1 MFNPLKFTSVSGQ
14 SIAPTSTEHWSYE
27 TTDAPTAIDEA
38 NYFLRASSLLKEGNI
53 ITVRFIGDNEI
64 YEEVNYVVCYV
75 GGSATETVT
84 ETLADGTTLKTT
96 YNGKNVY
103 VVALLD
109 GEDAIIKTI
118 DNATTFTDNLFI
130 PKFKFELGTV
140 ALVACGPLGAECKI
154 TIKDGGDTV
163 TEVALSQTTNV
174 FSEKQVD
181 LLPTHVFSSNSIT
194 IAGNQPANSNVP
206 LKVVFLGKSFYA
218 DSHYESRDFN
228 MSVGAFNGGA
238 KTMAFVSPIEGNI
251 TKIVA
256 AISGDPGGSGTTLTL
271 SNKGTQIAIQE
282 LKFENGAS
290 AYDTKTVAPTDIPNA
305 KVTAGDV
312 ISVSCS
318 QSSNDITAWCTIT
331 ITQ

>member
-27 TTDAPTAIDEA
+27 TTDNATTVGSLD
-38 NYFLRASSLLKEGNI
+38 YFLRVSSLLKEGNI
-53 ITVRFIGDNEI
+53 ITVRYVNEGTI
-64 YEEVNYVVCYV
+64 LEEINYVVCYI

-84 ETLADGTTLKTT
+84 ETLADGSTTKTT
-96 YNGKNVY
+96 YNGKYVY
-103 VVALLD
+103 LVALLD
-109 GEDAIIKTI
+109 GEDAIIETI
-118 DNATTFTDNLFI
+118 DNATILGVDYVVPN
-130 PKFKFELGTV
+130 FKFEVGTI
-140 ALVACGPLGAECKI
+140 ALVACGPLGNDCTI

-163 TEVALSQTTNV
+163 TEVTLPRTTNV
-174 FSEKQVD
+174 VSGQQVD
-181 LLPTHVFSSNSIT
+181 LLPTRVFSSNFIT
-194 IAGNQPANSNVP
+194 IEGNQAENNNVP

-218 DSHYESRDFN
+218 DSHYESRDFS
-228 MSVGAFNGGA
+228 MSETVSSSGNAR
-238 KTMAFVSPIEGNI
+238 MSFVSPIDGYI

-256 AISGDPGGSGTTLTL
+256 AISGDPGDAGTTLTL

-305 KVTAGDV
+305 KVKAGDV
-312 ISVSCS
+312 INATWAAST
-318 QSSNDITAWCTIT
+318 NPILGYCTIT